1 MVRILAVYQGDPDS
15 NPARVLMFISNLLVC
30 VFVVHLLLKLYLHV
44 RNYRVAKVSILQF
57 SVIIRTLSN
66 KILNS
71 SVGMLEF
78 V

>member
-1 MVRILAVYQGDPDS
+1 MVRILAVYRGDPDS

-30 VFVVHLLLKLYLHV
+30 VFVVNLLLNLYLHV
-44 RNYRVAKVSILQF
+44 RNYRVEQVSILQF
-57 SVIIRTLSN
+57 SAIIRTLSN
-66 KILNS
+66 KMLNT